1 MTIKKVCVFCASSR
15 QAEPIY
21 RDVARE
27 LGLLLAKQSMTVI
40 YGGGAVGSMGALAD
54 GALAAGGQVIGVMPQ
69 FMVDLEWAHPGLT
82 ELIIVENMRERKRQ
96 MLESA
101 DAVIALP
108 GGSGTLEE
116 LFEAITMKR
125 LGLFL
130 GPIVLINTLGFYNH
144 LSQLMQHAVNEK
156 FMDPRHLSMWTI
168 VDEVSEVMDAF
179 QNSVK
184 WSQSARKFAAI

>member
-1 MTIKKVCVFCASSR
+1 MTIRKVCVFCASSR

-21 RDVARE
+21 REAAGE
-27 LGLLLAKQSMTVI
+27 LGLLLAKHSMTTV

-54 GALAAGGQVIGVMPQ
+54 GALAAGGQVIGVIPQ
-69 FMVDLEWAHPGLT
+69 FMVDLEWGHPGLT
-82 ELIIVENMRERKRQ
+82 ELIVVENMRERKRQ
-96 MLESA
+96 MLESS

-108 GGSGTLEE
+108 GGSGTFEE

-130 GPIVLINTLGFYNH
+130 GPIVIINTQGFYKH
-144 LSQLMQHAVNEK
+144 FSELMQHAVNEK
-156 FMDPRHLSMWTI
+156 FMDPRHLSMWI
-168 VDEVSEVMDAF
+168 IINEASEVLHAF
-179 QNSVK
+179 QNAVK